1 MTSALFFFFFS
12 FSPLLKQV
20 ITSIYLFI
28 YFTFAIQDSCYIILK
43 TQLRMN
49 MLEVV
54 VMLNNPPPLFIY
66 FFKPKAGRNLA
77 VLLWIRTEEDLD
89 LSPAYGDHNS

>member
-1 MTSALFFFFFS
+1 MTSALFFFFFFFPS
-12 FSPLLKQV
+12 AEAGHNF
-20 ITSIYLFI
+20 YLFI

-54 VMLNNPPPLFIY
+54 VMLNNPPSFIY
-66 FFKPKAGRNLA
+66 LFF
-77 VLLWIRTEEDLD
+77 
-89 LSPAYGDHNS
+89 